1 MSFGE
6 NGPSPKQRLAPLDR
20 SLGAPGTR
28 GRASWNRL
36 WAPWGL
42 VGGAG
47 LGLELPNRPILTTR
61 KSRPVHAPHT
71 MWGCQGPMMG
81 VYWPWV
87 CVAGSL
93 RTVRERGKRWRHDI
107 CKFCCFFSEFLPA
120 DFSPPISGPPWAPT
134 GRSRRDTSWYGSGA
148 LQPVGAVHNGRSHVR
163 HRPAICKPSSPS
175 RMTELGTH
183 SAVAAAVHPMG
194 LVVPVL

>member
-1 MSFGE
+1 VSFGE
-6 NGPSPKQRLAPLDR
+6 NGPSPKQRLDPLNR

-71 MWGCQGPMMG
+71 MWGCQGPMLG

-120 DFSPPISGPPWAPT
+120 RTSHRRSAGPR
-134 GRSRRDTSWYGSGA
+134 GLR
-148 LQPVGAVHNGRSHVR
+148 L
-163 HRPAICKPSSPS
+163 
-175 RMTELGTH
+175 
-183 SAVAAAVHPMG
+183 VAAVETHHGTG
-194 LVVPVL
+194 LGPFNPLVPCITVARTCDTGQRFASPLHQAE